1 MSLKQRLNEDI
12 KTAMRA
18 SDKARLTTLR
28 MTTAAIKQREVDE
41 RIELDDTAV
50 LAVIE
55 KMIKQR
61 RDAAEQYQQG
71 NRPELAAAEHA
82 EIDILQDY
90 LPEPLSESE
99 LDALV
104 AAAITEAGAASVADM
119 GKVMASLK
127 PAVQGRAD
135 MSAVSARVR
144 ALLGA

>member
-28 MTTAAIKQREVDE
+28 MATAAIKQREVDE
-41 RIELDDTAV
+41 RIELDDSAV

-104 AAAITEAGAASVADM
+104 AAAISEAGATSVADM

>member
-18 SDKARLTTLR
+18 GDKARLTTLR
-28 MTTAAIKQREVDE
+28 MASAAIKQREVDE
-41 RIELDDTAV
+41 RIELDDSAV
-50 LAVIE
+50 LAVVE

-61 RDAAEQYQQG
+61 RDAATQYEQG

-82 EIDILQDY
+82 EIDILKDY
-90 LPEPLSESE
+90 LPEPLSDAD
-99 LDALV
+99 LDALIT
-104 AAAITEAGAASVADM
+104 AAMAESGATSVADM
-119 GKVMASLK
+119 GKVMAKLK

-135 MSAVSARVR
+135 MSQVSARVR